1 MTASPYEFGL
11 VGTHTLEKCFEE
23 THRDVR
29 STVQNL
35 RLESMVFALPFTYPV
50 CPVPDT
56 PRLANHPMLG
66 GLYVSAVLVPNDMKK
81 KLWHK

>member
-1 MTASPYEFGL
+1 
-11 VGTHTLEKCFEE
+11 
-23 THRDVR
+23 
-29 STVQNL
+29 
-35 RLESMVFALPFTYPV
+35 MVFALPFTYPV